1 MMIIKADRVGK
12 GEGENVRVST
22 SIEMP
27 SGTLTEVLA
36 EVLPALKYFREA
48 TLKEYGKND
57 KKVADVFLKMCAAE
71 LLGESQLVAKS
82 LDEENK
88 K

>member
-27 SGTLTEVLA
+27 SGTLAEVLA
-36 EVLPALKYFREA
+36 EALPALKHFHESV
-48 TLKEYGKND
+48 LKEYGKKD
-57 KKVADVFLKMCAAE
+57 EKVADVFLKMCASE
-71 LLGESQLVAKS
+71 LLGESQLVTKS

>member
-1 MMIIKADRVGK
+1 MMIKADVVGK

-36 EVLPALKYFREA
+36 EVLPALKHFREA
-48 TLKEYGKND
+48 VLKEYGKKD
-57 KKVADVFLKMCAAE
+57 KKIADVFLKMCAAE
-71 LLGESQLVAKS
+71 ILGESELVTKS

>member
-1 MMIIKADRVGK
+1 MMMIKADMVGK

-27 SGTLTEVLA
+27 SGTLTEVLT
-36 EVLPALKYFREA
+36 EVLPALKHFRESA
-48 TLKEYGKND
+48 LKEYGKKD
-57 KKVADVFLKMCAAE
+57 KKIADVFLKMCADE
-71 LLGESQLVAKS
+71 LLGKSQLVTKS